1 MRCWVLVVVCG
12 VMIGVTAGSAF
23 AATQTLEQVLTL
35 AYENNP
41 ALQAARA
48 KLQATDEQVSQ
59 ALSGWRPSVEATAEG
74 GKSWQKNSGDAGL
87 PHSSQSVPR
96 NLGVNVTQPI
106 FSGFRTIAG
115 VRGAEATVLAQRAAL
130 VEAEQ
135 QLLLDAATAYIDVVQ
150 DQSILE
156 MNRNNEQ
163 ALRRMLAEVTD
174 RRRIGEL
181 KRTDVNQAESRLN
194 IAVAARLQA
203 ENDLASRRAA
213 FKRLV
218 GDMPGTLA
226 APTLALDEVKDGAE
240 VVALA
245 EKQNPSLLAAGY
257 AQDAARADVTAAEG
271 ALLPEVSLVGRVSRG
286 WEQSAALPDRQDDA
300 TIIARV
306 TLPLYKAGSDYSKT
320 RAAKQTV
327 TQRRLERED
336 ALHKAQEEAENAW
349 RALTTARATIAA
361 NKDAVTANDKALEGV
376 REESKVGTRTTL
388 DVLNAEQELLS
399 AKVSLVKAQRDE
411 SVAMLKIKSAIGLL
425 TAQALR
431 LPVAS
436 YDPKAYYEDV
446 SGKWVGLG
454 DGDE

>member
-1 MRCWVLVVVCG
+1 
-12 VMIGVTAGSAF
+12 
-23 AATQTLEQVLTL
+23 
-35 AYENNP
+35 
-41 ALQAARA
+41 
-48 KLQATDEQVSQ
+48 
-59 ALSGWRPSVEATAEG
+59 
-74 GKSWQKNSGDAGL
+74 
-87 PHSSQSVPR
+87 
-96 NLGVNVTQPI
+96 
-106 FSGFRTIAG
+106 
-115 VRGAEATVLAQRAAL
+115 
-130 VEAEQ
+130 
-135 QLLLDAATAYIDVVQ
+135 
-150 DQSILE
+150 
-156 MNRNNEQ
+156 MNRSNEQ
-163 ALRRMLAEVTD
+163 ALRRMLAEVSD

-218 GDMPGTLA
+218 GDMPATLT
-226 APTLALDEVKDGAE
+226 APALAVDEVKDGAE

-336 ALHKAQEEAENAW
+336 ALRKAQEEAENAW

-361 NKDAVTANDKALEGV
+361 NKDAVAANDKALEGV

-399 AKVSLVKAQRDE
+399 AKVNLVKAQRDE

-425 TAQALR
+425 TAHALR

-446 SGKWVGLG
+446 RGKWVGLG